1 MFADSPI
8 VLAPMAG
15 GVGTPD
21 LVAAV
26 SEAGAFAYLPAGYLT
41 VDALAEQLTA
51 TAAKTGKLF
60 GVNLFAPGQ
69 RTDHGLKAYAAR
81 IGVDAVRYA
90 VELGEPT
97 FDDDHYAAKLELL
110 IAQRAPVV
118 SFTFGLPTSA
128 DVDRLHAAGS
138 HVSVTVTTV
147 AEATAAARIG
157 ADSLCLQGI
166 EAGGHRGGFSPD
178 EQEQFGLLSLISQVS
193 EAVQLPVT
201 AAGGIMR
208 APDVAGV
215 LAAGASAA
223 QCGTAFLL
231 CPEAGTNEPHR
242 AALAERRRPTA
253 LTRAF
258 TGRPARGLV
267 NLFLNE
273 HSAHAPSAYPQVHH
287 MTKPLRAAAT
297 KAGDPEAMS
306 LWAGQGYRLARNE
319 SAADV
324 VARLTP

>member
-1 MFADSPI
+1 MFAESPI

-15 GVGTPD
+15 GVGNPE

-26 SEAGAFAYLPAGYLT
+26 TEAGGFAYLPAGYLT
-41 VDALAEQLTA
+41 VDALAEQVAA
-51 TAAKTGKLF
+51 TAAKTSKPF
-60 GVNLFAPGQ
+60 GVNVFAPGQ
-69 RTDHGLKAYAAR
+69 RNEEGLKAYAAEL
-81 IGVDAVRYA
+81 GVDAVRLGA
-90 VELGEPT
+90 ELGEPK
-97 FDDDHYAAKLELL
+97 FDDDDYVAKLELL

-118 SFTFGLPTSA
+118 SFTFGLPTNA

-166 EAGGHRGGFSPD
+166 EAGGHRGGFTAD
-178 EQEQFGLLSLISQVS
+178 DQEQFGLLSLISQVS
-193 EAVQLPVT
+193 EAVELPIT

-208 APDVAGV
+208 APDVAAV

-223 QCGTAFLL
+223 QCGSAFLL
-231 CPEAGTNEPHR
+231 CPEAGTNAPHR
-242 AALAERRRPTA
+242 AALTERRRRTA
-253 LTRAF
+253 VTRAF

-297 KAGDPEAMS
+297 KAGDAESMS

-319 SAADV
+319 PAAEV